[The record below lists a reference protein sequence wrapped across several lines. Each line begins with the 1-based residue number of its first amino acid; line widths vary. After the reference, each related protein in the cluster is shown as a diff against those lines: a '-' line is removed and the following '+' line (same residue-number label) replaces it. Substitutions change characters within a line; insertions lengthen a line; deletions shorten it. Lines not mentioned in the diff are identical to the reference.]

1 MGEGR
6 RPARFLDVVMHRPAA
21 GRPTAVAGPRAGGGA
36 GSLSMHDAARPVA
49 PGGGTPET
57 RLPGPTA
64 MFGRLRHFS
73 APEAVFL
80 RSLAASD
87 PPPAPGAPDGAQ
99 ERDPQAAPAAAPADG
114 GPPAGCG
121 LSGPVPCPSP

>member
-1 MGEGR
+1 
-6 RPARFLDVVMHRPAA
+6 
-21 GRPTAVAGPRAGGGA
+21 
-36 GSLSMHDAARPVA
+36 LSMHDAARPVA

-87 PPPAPGAPDGAQ
+87 RPPALGAQ
-99 ERDPQAAPAAAPADG
+99 VGA
-114 GPPAGCG
+114 
-121 LSGPVPCPSP
+121 